1 MVQFYILFL
10 YEKVLLTMLH
20 DEDIP
25 LHSPG
30 TCPDNPKDIE
40 NDRCGRRCQCVDGR
54 LVNCCRVRKDYTGL
68 TDEQRQVYINTF
80 LAMTKDPIYRPRY
93 DALMKLFKDSFTSN
107 NITQSGVATESQYF
121 VFNRYFLLEYEDLL
135 KDFDCSV
142 TVPFYDWT
150 PFPVAPYTAAV
161 WDNTNGF
168 GNSARAVDKCVTTG
182 PVREGEYDIA
192 PSAGGGCLQREYMN
206 RRFPSRD
213 IINRDV
219 LPYPAEEFAH
229 FHQMLQLLIGLNVQC
244 FVGGTM
250 CSTDAANDPVFL
262 LHIAQLD
269 SLLTRW
275 QLFGQG
281 RQQVR
286 YASDNRPLLLSP
298 GFTVAQ
304 FSSNLELPYDNCI
317 VYDPPAIKNHDI
329 PVVMNSPAA
338 FSPSA
343 SQAVSTILPTVR
355 RMDCAPTSMMGY
367 MDSLMSEGNHNFM
380 KEECEKRRPF
390 S

>member
-1 MVQFYILFL
+1 M
-10 YEKVLLTMLH
+10 
-20 DEDIP
+20 
-25 LHSPG
+25 
-30 TCPDNPKDIE
+30 
-40 NDRCGRRCQCVDGR
+40 RR
-54 LVNCCRVRKDYTGL
+54 DYAGL
-68 TDEQRQVYINTF
+68 TDEQRLGYVNTF

-135 KDFDCSV
+135 KDFNCSV

-161 WDNTNGF
+161 WDNVNGF
-168 GNSARAVDKCVTTG
+168 GDSARSVDKCVITG

-192 PSAGGGCLQREYMN
+192 PSAGGGCLQREYIN

-219 LPYPAEEFAH
+219 LTYPAEEFAN

-250 CSTDAANDPVFL
+250 CSADAANDPVFL

-286 YASDNRPLLLSP
+286 YASDNRQLLLSP

-304 FSSNLELPYDNCI
+304 FSNNLELPYNNCI
-317 VYDPPAIKNHDI
+317 VYDPPVLKNHEV
-329 PVVMNSPAA
+329 PVVANSPPA
-338 FSPSA
+338 FSTSV
-343 SQAVSTILPTVR
+343 SQAVPSTLPTVR
-355 RMDCAPTSMMGY
+355 RMDCAPASMMGY
-367 MDSLMSEGNHNFM
+367 MDGLMSKDNHKFM
-380 KEECEKRRPF
+380 KEECEKRRPL